1 MLGTGETRGEVDP
14 VLAVVGTG
22 SLLGERTKSSPPCGA
37 SRAGREMVADG
48 RVSFFFSFFSF
59 LSVVRVGARRADVLL
74 TLCMARAGGS
84 ASGHG
89 TGARRPGASSQKNK
103 YYQTRKS
110 HAKPSSHTGKEN
122 RRWRPCLVCLV
133 AHDTNC

>member
-59 LSVVRVGARRADVLL
+59 LSVVRVEARRADVLL

-89 TGARRPGASSQKNK
+89 TGARRPGASSPKKQILSNK
-103 YYQTRKS
+103 K
-110 HAKPSSHTGKEN
+110 KPCKA
-122 RRWRPCLVCLV
+122 VV
-133 AHDTNC
+133 AHRQGKQKMAALSCMSSST